1 MSSIKI
7 TRKFEK
13 KTVCDFCTYHTRSGC
28 MVTPN
33 SHYCRQAKSEFFSW
47 LEQQK
52 SDKSKRPAR

>member
-1 MSSIKI
+1 MNSIKT

-13 KTVCDFCTYHTRSGC
+13 KTVCDFCAYHTGSGC